1 MTVEYNSPRM
11 IADGLVLAFDAGNT
25 KSYPGSG
32 SVMTDMSGNGINGT
46 LGGNGAFNCLNGC
59 SFTFDGDGD
68 YIDTNSELDL
78 AGKLFADG
86 NSTWSVSSWFN
97 VSAGGSG
104 NRAVAGRGNQ
114 TTSPFSIYVTSSS
127 ILRVGLRGTASNIAT
142 ISSGV
147 WYNVAVT
154 WDGSTAKAYLN
165 GVFDTNCSVGTN
177 SDVSRDFLIGGS
189 GNNASIAPF
198 NGKISSTLV
207 HNRAITAAE
216 VLQNYNALKG
226 RYA

>member
-1 MTVEYNSPRM
+1 MAVEYNSPKM

-46 LGGNGAFNCLNGC
+46 LGGNAAFDSLNGG
-59 SFTFDGDGD
+59 SITFDGDGD

-78 AGKLFADG
+78 AGRLFADG

-104 NRAVAGRGNQ
+104 HRAIAHRGNQ
-114 TTSPFSIYVTSSS
+114 TTSPFSIFVSTGQK
-127 ILRVGLRGTASNIAT
+127 LRVGLRGTITLVEIISNDI
-142 ISSGV
+142 
-147 WYNVAVT
+147 WYNIAVT

-165 GVFDTNCSVGTN
+165 GVFDTNCNVGTN
-177 SDVSRDFLIGGS
+177 DDISRDFLVGAGGIH
-189 GNNASIAPF
+189 ASLSPF

-207 HNRAITAAE
+207 HNRALTASE
-216 VLQNYNALKG
+216 VLQNYNAIKG

>member
-1 MTVEYNSPRM
+1 MAVGYNPR
-11 IADGLVLAFDAGNT
+11 IVTDGLVIALDAGNT

-46 LGGNGAFNCLNGC
+46 LGGNAAFDSLHGG
-59 SFTFDGDGD
+59 SITFDGDGD

-78 AGKLFADG
+78 AGKLFADS

-97 VSAGGSG
+97 LSAGGSD
-104 NRAVAGRGNQ
+104 NRGIAGRGNQ
-114 TTSPFSIYVTSSS
+114 TTSPFSIYVDISSR
-127 ILRVGLRGTASNIAT
+127 LRVGLRGSTTIVESISNDI
-142 ISSGV
+142 

-165 GVFDTNCSVGTN
+165 GVFDTNCSVGSN
-177 SDVSRDFLIGGS
+177 SDISRDFLIGGS
-189 GNNASIAPF
+189 GINASLSPF

-207 HNRAITAAE
+207 HNRALTASE
-216 VLQNYNALKG
+216 VEQNYNALKG

>member
-1 MTVEYNSPRM
+1 MAVEYNSPRM

-46 LGGNGAFNCLNGC
+46 LGGNAAFNSLNGG
-59 SFTFDGDGD
+59 SITFDGDGD

-78 AGKLFADG
+78 AGKLFADS

-97 VSAGGSG
+97 LTVGGSG
-104 NRAVAGRGNQ
+104 NRAIAGRGNS
-114 TTSPFSIYVTSSS
+114 TNSPFSIYVDNGPR
-127 ILRVGLRGTASNIAT
+127 LRVGLRGTSNIITT

-177 SDVSRDFLIGGS
+177 DDISRDFLVGAS
-189 GNNASIAPF
+189 GINASIAPF

-207 HNRAITAAE
+207 HNRALTAAE
-216 VLQNYNALKG
+216 VLQNYNAIKR